1 MKLGLFS
8 LMTLRAPDDGRQL
21 IKETVD
27 MVKLAEAIGFDTAWM
42 AEHHFSNYSM
52 CVSPLVMAAYCA
64 GLTRTIRLG
73 TAVLVLPL
81 YHPVRLVEELGL
93 VDQLSDGRLVIG
105 IGTGYQGYEFAHF
118 GVSLEERVERSL
130 EMADIIERFA
140 VAEIFSYSGKHY
152 TLEEMPICTRL

>member
-1 MKLGLFS
+1 
-8 LMTLRAPDDGRQL
+8 
-21 IKETVD
+21 
-27 MVKLAEAIGFDTAWM
+27 
-42 AEHHFSNYSM
+42 M

-130 EMADIIERFA
+130 
-140 VAEIFSYSGKHY
+140 
-152 TLEEMPICTRL
+152 